1 METNG
6 YPIDFSG
13 KTAPLTSSTIAIGMP
28 SAPKFIMMDMTKTR
42 MRVERGKSL
51 EEIVLIGKM
60 GDETEIARFIGFMV
74 SGLYSY
80 PVVQAMTVHSGV
92 SASPGFS

>member
-28 SAPKFIMMDMTKTR
+28 IAPCFIMMDITKTKLR
-42 MRVERGKSL
+42 AERHRSL
-51 EEIVLIGKM
+51 EEIVPIGKM
-60 GDETEIARFIGFMV
+60 GDETEIARFIAFTV
-74 SGLYSY
+74 SVLYSY
-80 PVVQAMTVHSGV
+80 LVGQAISVHRGV
-92 SASPGFS
+92 SASPEFS